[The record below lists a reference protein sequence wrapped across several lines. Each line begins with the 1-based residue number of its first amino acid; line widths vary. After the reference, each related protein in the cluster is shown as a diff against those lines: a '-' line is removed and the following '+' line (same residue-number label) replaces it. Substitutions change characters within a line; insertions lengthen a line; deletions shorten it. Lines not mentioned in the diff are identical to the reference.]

1 MDMKTTFLGL
11 AAGAAMATFGGAAD
25 AAVIYSDG
33 ATDFQGSYRSVGS
46 FDVAYDAGLGGDAAL
61 SFDLFGAKSIDGFGN
76 GWDDMF
82 HVLLNGVTVFEGYF
96 NMSGGGAN
104 AVTTNS
110 LGWMTDV
117 TTNPGG
123 YFFGGT
129 THVSGMTTFRPG
141 TNVLT
146 FAMTSPGPYNGG
158 GQGTWDESWA
168 VNEVDVAP
176 VPVPAALPLMM
187 AALGGLGLMARRR
200 RA

>member
-1 MDMKTTFLGL
+1 MKTTFLGL
-11 AAGAAMATFGGAAD
+11 AAIAAMMIGGGAAN
-25 AAVIYSDG
+25 AAVIYTDG
-33 ATDFQGSYRSVGS
+33 ATNFQGDYRSVGS
-46 FDVAYDAGLGGDAAL
+46 FDVTYDAGMGGDAAL

-82 HVLLNGVTVFEGYF
+82 HVALNGVTVFEGYF

-104 AVTTNS
+104 HVAANS
-110 LGWMTDV
+110 FGWLTEV

-123 YFFGGT
+123 YFFGGV
-129 THVSGMTTFRPG
+129 THVSGIATLRPG
-141 TNVLT
+141 SNVLT

-158 GQGTWDESWA
+158 GQGTGDESWA
-168 VNEVDVAP
+168 VNDVDVAP
-176 VPVPAALPLMM
+176 VPVPAALPLMI